1 MSRRN
6 IVAIVLWMTGALLSF
21 SATAVAI
28 RELAPTFSAFEM
40 LAMRSAGGV
49 TILAAAA
56 MARRELRVGIG
67 LHAVGM
73 HLARNGVHFVATYAW
88 TVGVTLL
95 PLATV
100 FALEFTAPAW
110 VALLAVLLLRERMTP
125 ARLVAIVLGFIGVLV
140 ILRPGLA
147 ALQPASFIVL
157 GSALGFALTA
167 VATKRLTQTDSTFA
181 ILLIMNLIQL
191 PLNLL
196 GAEAAFWTK
205 LQPGHALPV
214 AGICIGGLMSHLC
227 LTSAYRHG
235 DAIMVIP
242 LDFLRIPLI
251 AVVAWMLYGEAL
263 DPLVLLGSLC
273 IIGGILWSLRAEARP
288 KPA

>member
-6 IVAIVLWMTGALLSF
+6 IVAVVLWMMGALLSF

-28 RELAPTFSAFEM
+28 RELAPTFSAFEI
-40 LAMRSAGGV
+40 LALRSAAGV
-49 TILAAAA
+49 AILAAAA
-56 MARRELRVGIG
+56 AARRELRAGIAP
-67 LHAVGM
+67 HAIGM
-73 HLARNGVHFVATYAW
+73 HLARNAVHFVATYAW

-100 FALEFTAPAW
+100 FVLEFTAPAW
-110 VALLAVLLLRERMTP
+110 VGLLAVLLLGERMTP
-125 ARLVAIVLGFIGVLV
+125 ARLVAIVLGFVGVLV

-147 ALQPASFIVL
+147 TLEPASFIVL

-167 VATKRLTQTDSTFA
+167 IATKRLTQTDTTLS
-181 ILLIMNLIQL
+181 ILFVMNLVQL

-196 GAEAAFWTK
+196 GTEVGFWTR
-205 LQPGHALPV
+205 LQPGHALPL

-227 LTSAYRHG
+227 LTNAYRRG

-251 AVVAWMLYGEAL
+251 AVVGWILYGERL

-273 IIGGILWSLRAEARP
+273 IIAGILWSLRAEARP
-288 KPA
+288 TAA